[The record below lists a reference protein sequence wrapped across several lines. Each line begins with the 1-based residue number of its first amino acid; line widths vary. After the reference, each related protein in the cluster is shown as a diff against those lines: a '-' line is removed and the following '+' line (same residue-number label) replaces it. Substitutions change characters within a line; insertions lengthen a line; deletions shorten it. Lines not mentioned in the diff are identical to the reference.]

1 MSDRAFV
8 VSIANQKGGVGKT
21 TTAVNLSVC
30 VAKLG
35 YRVLLIDADPQANA
49 SSGFGLRANGKGPSF
64 VDFFMGIS
72 DDLPTKR
79 PFVDI
84 DLWVSPSH
92 RSLASVEW
100 GSASRASSF
109 DEKFLARSFQ
119 KVRSEFDIIF
129 FDCPPSLGLITVNCI
144 VASDAVLI
152 PLQCEYYALEGLS
165 FLLDTIRRIKT
176 RWNPF
181 LRVNGIVFT
190 MFDRRNNLSQQVVKE
205 IRSASPFHV
214 YETLIPRNVRLG
226 EAPSHGLPAVIYD
239 PNCSGSKAYWEL
251 SKEFVKRLGAK

>member
-1 MSDRAFV
+1 MSKQAFV

-21 TTAVNLSVC
+21 TTAVNLSVG

-49 SSGFGLRANGKGPSF
+49 SSGFGLRINSKDPSF
-64 VDFFMGIS
+64 ADFFTGEIS
-72 DDLPTKR
+72 NLPIMR
-79 PFVDI
+79 PFVNI

-92 RSLASVEW
+92 RKLASVEW
-100 GSASRASSF
+100 TSGKSSF
-109 DEKFLARSFQ
+109 QNEKFLSQAIQEIR
-119 KVRSEFDIIF
+119 KDFDIIF

-144 VASDAVLI
+144 VGSDAVLI

-181 LRVNGIVFT
+181 LRINGIVFT
-190 MFDRRNNLSQQVVKE
+190 MFDRRNNLSHQVVQE
-205 IRSASPFHV
+205 IQSASPFYV
-214 YETLIPRNVRLG
+214 YKTTIPRNVRLG

-239 PNCSGSKAYWEL
+239 PHCPGSKAYLEL
-251 SKEFVKRLGAK
+251 SKEFTKRLGA

>member
-1 MSDRAFV
+1 LSRKAFV

-49 SSGFGLRANGKGPSF
+49 SSGFGLRINGNEPSLA
-64 VDFFMGIS
+64 DFFGGKLEV
-72 DDLPTKR
+72 LPTKR
-79 PFVDI
+79 PFVDV
-84 DLWVSPSH
+84 DLWVCPSH
-92 RSLASVEW
+92 RALASVEW
-100 GSASRASSF
+100 SLGEKTVR
-109 DEKFLARSFQ
+109 DEKFLDAAIK
-119 KVRSEFDIIF
+119 KVRSDFDFIF

-181 LRVNGIVFT
+181 LRISGIVFT
-190 MFDRRNNLSQQVVKE
+190 MFDRRNNLSHQVVEE
-205 IRSASPFHV
+205 IRSAAPFYV

-239 PNCSGSKAYWEL
+239 PHCSGSKAYIEL
-251 SKEFVKRLGAK
+251 SKEFIKRSGA